1 MFKYRVVTGIGSKDE
16 VILEL
21 YNNIKMMSIIVPW
34 AFIKTTILDMVRTK
48 ASDNQNRDWGEASS
62 IARAGSK
69 YQKPEEI
76 PSCKRKHDL
85 MTS

>member
-1 MFKYRVVTGIGSKDE
+1 MLKYRVVTGTASKDE

-34 AFIKTTILDMVRTK
+34 AFRKTTILDMVRTE

-62 IARAGSK
+62 IARVGRK

-76 PSCKRKHDL
+76 PSYKRKHDL
-85 MTS
+85 LTS

>member
-1 MFKYRVVTGIGSKDE
+1 
-16 VILEL
+16 
-21 YNNIKMMSIIVPW
+21 MSIIVPW

-85 MTS
+85 MTSWSQIFSPVANVPGLKHICVFTNYQS